1 MESYLI
7 QSNLALFL
15 FYLLSRVVII
25 RESNQQMK
33 RFMGLCIAIF
43 CASYLLVPTFDFG
56 SSKDYPA
63 AFQQAIQ
70 SASDLQTDLT
80 ISAEKGWNTWMIVYF
95 AGVFIFSIRFLA
107 GLIGIARLYLQS
119 RKSKKWGFVLVES
132 EAEISPFSFFNYL
145 FIKKGDAE
153 KSGLA
158 PIILHEKYHKDQMHS
173 VDAMLLEILTILF
186 WFNPVIWLIQRDVK
200 AAHEF
205 LADDYVISI
214 KGYDKLAYQDLL
226 FKARTGISFK
236 SVNYLSNQTSLKQ
249 RFNMMEKRKTH
260 SKTSFIRAGIVL
272 AAMATALFLTS
283 FSTLPNILNEDQPDI
298 RFFTASG
305 EVDLE
310 KGISKDTDRLFIRM
324 MPEEGSTM
332 AYRLS
337 KVEATLVTGGL
348 GQWTMKSSEMFD
360 FGTKL
365 SEQDK
370 KSALVVEVK
379 EYMTKDEN
387 DVVETVALEK
397 SIFFNFPVY

>member
-1 MESYLI
+1 
-7 QSNLALFL
+7 
-15 FYLLSRVVII
+15 
-25 RESNQQMK
+25 
-33 RFMGLCIAIF
+33 
-43 CASYLLVPTFDFG
+43 
-56 SSKDYPA
+56 
-63 AFQQAIQ
+63 
-70 SASDLQTDLT
+70 
-80 ISAEKGWNTWMIVYF
+80 
-95 AGVFIFSIRFLA
+95 
-107 GLIGIARLYLQS
+107 
-119 RKSKKWGFVLVES
+119 
-132 EAEISPFSFFNYL
+132 
-145 FIKKGDAE
+145 
-153 KSGLA
+153 
-158 PIILHEKYHKDQMHS
+158 
-173 VDAMLLEILTILF
+173 
-186 WFNPVIWLIQRDVK
+186 
-200 AAHEF
+200 
-205 LADDYVISI
+205 
-214 KGYDKLAYQDLL
+214 
-226 FKARTGISFK
+226 
-236 SVNYLSNQTSLKQ
+236 
-249 RFNMMEKRKTH
+249 MMEKSKTH

-365 SEQDK
+365 SDQDK

-387 DVVETVALEK
+387 DVVETVTLEK
-397 SIFFNFPVY
+397 SIFYNFPVY